1 MLTKI
6 LSPAAFTVL
15 VTAASVLSAILAAT
29 IAMLFAGYSDFLPPR
44 RSKWICAPVEGRIQA
59 LHADLGAALRTGRW
73 KQETCLRSGLA

>member
-1 MLTKI
+1 M
-6 LSPAAFTVL
+6 
-15 VTAASVLSAILAAT
+15 TASAT
-29 IAMLFAGYSDFLPPR
+29 IKEHMEVPPR